1 VDNEMILEALIGIV
15 MNVMVADNATGQTI
29 IKGIVTH
36 NKIENAKKDDKWKA
50 MIHEESYQII
60 KDTIREIEK

>member
-1 VDNEMILEALIGIV
+1 